1 MYHLY
6 GSQGTGSAMVE
17 MALEYCQVPYRC
29 IEAAPWEDSPGR
41 AALERLNPLVQI
53 PALQL
58 PDGSILTESA
68 AILIHLGLEFPASGL
83 LPVPA
88 MARAQ
93 AIRGLVYIAANCYS
107 AIGILDYPARWLS
120 DADPALEARVR
131 QATSQRLYHAWEL
144 FARQFVPTPFLSGTT
159 PGALDIQAAVVS
171 RWGGARPHL
180 RRSQPHFLALLER
193 IEREPRVA
201 AVLARHWPQAAPP
214 PR

>member
-83 LPVPA
+83 LPVSA
-88 MARAQ
+88 TARAQ

-120 DADPALEARVR
+120 DADPALETRVR

-171 RWGGARPHL
+171 RWGEARSHL

-201 AVLARHWPQAAPP
+201 AVLARHWPVTVPP
-214 PR
+214 PG